1 MSPMHS
7 SSSAGLPAKSPSP
20 ASEGLVG
27 SDPSASDKEY
37 EEDEDFVQ
45 EDEDEDGDALDD
57 FDMAVDE
64 AISSSRGISGSVRPK
79 SAKAGPI

>member
-20 ASEGLVG
+20 GSEGMVG

-45 EDEDEDGDALDD
+45 EDGDAIDD
-57 FDMAVDE
+57 FEMAVDE
-64 AISSSRGISGSVRPK
+64 AISSRRSTSGSVRPT
-79 SAKAGPI
+79 SAKGGPI